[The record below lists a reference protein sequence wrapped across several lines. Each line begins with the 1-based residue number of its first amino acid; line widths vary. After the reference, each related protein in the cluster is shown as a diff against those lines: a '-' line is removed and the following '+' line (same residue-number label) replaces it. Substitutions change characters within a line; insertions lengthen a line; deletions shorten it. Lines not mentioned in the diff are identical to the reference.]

1 MANCL
6 SHKIRL
12 VPTRKQEMLL
22 RRCVGTARF
31 AYNWALTEWERQY
44 AAKKEDSTLKNPN
57 EGALRKQLNA
67 VKYEKYPWMS
77 DVPKSV
83 VQQAVKNLGQAFH
96 RFFKKQGGYPVRH
109 KKGHHDSARLDNG
122 PGTFKCCGRK
132 IHLPILGWVKM
143 REELRFSGRPLST
156 VVSCTAGCWFVAIQ
170 VEVPD
175 ENFFLERTGDG
186 VVGVDLGIKTAVVCS
201 NGDTFEAPKPLK
213 KELVRLA
220 RAQRKVARR
229 KKGSN
234 RRRKAVTA
242 AAKLHARIARI
253 RNDWTHK
260 ITTKL
265 VRENQA
271 IGLEDLNV
279 SGMLRNHKLARA
291 IADIGFGEI
300 RRQVTYKAL
309 RYASELV
316 LYPRF
321 EPSSKKCHVCR
332 YVLNALGLSEREWN
346 CPRCGAHHDRDLNAA
361 KNIEIYTTEHRLVP
375 C

>member
-31 AYNWALTEWERQY
+31 AYNWALWERQY
-44 AAKKEDSTLKNPN
+44 AAKKEDPTLKNPN

-132 IHLPILGWVKM
+132 IRLPILGWVKM

-242 AAKLHARIARI
+242 AAKLHARIAHI

-300 RRQVTYKAL
+300 RRQVAYKAL

-316 LYPRF
+316 LYPQF

-346 CPRCGAHHDRDLNAA
+346 CPRCGSHHDRDLNAA

>member
-1 MANCL
+1 
-6 SHKIRL
+6 
-12 VPTRKQEMLL
+12 MLL

-132 IHLPILGWVKM
+132 IRLPILGWVKM

-156 VVSCTAGCWFVAIQ
+156 VVSCTAGNWFVAIQ

-220 RAQRKVARR
+220 RAQRKVTRR

-242 AAKLHARIARI
+242 VAKLYARIAHI

-279 SGMLRNHKLARA
+279 SGMLRNHSLARA

-321 EPSSKKCHVCR
+321 EPSSKKCHVCGH
-332 YVLNALGLSEREWN
+332 VLNALGLSEREWN

>member
-1 MANCL
+1 
-6 SHKIRL
+6 
-12 VPTRKQEMLL
+12 MLL

-31 AYNWALTEWERQY
+31 AYNWALTEWEQQY
-44 AAKKEDSTLKNPN
+44 AAKKEDPTLQSPN

-67 VKYEKYPWMS
+67 IKYEKYPWMS

-109 KKGHHDSARLDNG
+109 KKGHQDSARLDNG
-122 PGTFKCCGRK
+122 PGTFKCSGRK
-132 IHLPILGWVKM
+132 IRLPILGWVKM

-170 VEVPD
+170 VEVSD
-175 ENFFLERTGDG
+175 KNFFLERTGDG
-186 VVGVDLGIKTAVVCS
+186 VVGVDLGVKTAVVCS

-242 AAKLHARIARI
+242 VAKLHARIAHI

-291 IADIGFGEI
+291 IVDIGFGEI
-300 RRQVTYKAL
+300 RRQVAYKAF

-321 EPSSKKCHVCR
+321 APSSKKCHACGH
-332 YVLNALGLSEREWN
+332 VLGTLGLSEREWN
-346 CPRCGAHHDRDLNAA
+346 CPRCGTHHDRDLNAA